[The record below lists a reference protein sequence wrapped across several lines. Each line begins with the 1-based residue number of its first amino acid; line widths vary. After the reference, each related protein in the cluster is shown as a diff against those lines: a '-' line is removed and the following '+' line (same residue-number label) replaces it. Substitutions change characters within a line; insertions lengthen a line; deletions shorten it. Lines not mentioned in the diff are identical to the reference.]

1 MGGPLYLDRWAI
13 TQLFYWSCTRIA
25 TNSLRNAGYD
35 AVALQPFP
43 RPDESRNNMQKQE
56 VIDTIIK
63 DMPSPVYDT
72 PWQDIIDLRQEEEF
86 KNKVRLFRQWADT
99 ISVDKTAFQI
109 NDEVRTAIYEYEK
122 YLKAIGVKYQRSAL
136 EIAITASAELLENI
150 VKIRI
155 SNIAKMAFSYRDV
168 RAQLTIEE
176 QKAPGRQLSM
186 VYDIKKRIAREA

>member
-1 MGGPLYLDRWAI
+1 
-13 TQLFYWSCTRIA
+13 
-25 TNSLRNAGYD
+25 
-35 AVALQPFP
+35 
-43 RPDESRNNMQKQE
+43 MQKQE